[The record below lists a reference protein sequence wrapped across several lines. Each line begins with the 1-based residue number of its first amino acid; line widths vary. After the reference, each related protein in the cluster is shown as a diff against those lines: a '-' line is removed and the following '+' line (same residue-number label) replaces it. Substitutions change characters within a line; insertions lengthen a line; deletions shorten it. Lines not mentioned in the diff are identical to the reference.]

1 MIDLFTGLAREGR
14 HVIVSSHILHEV
26 DLISDGVIMI
36 HGGAIVAEGEI
47 RAVRGEITSHPIQV
61 LIRCDKPHV
70 VASELLRLD
79 HVVEARILEDGGL
92 LVRTRDADDF
102 FTELN
107 RIVLATDA
115 VVETVAPADENMHAV
130 YDYLI
135 GEGVGGGSV

>member
-1 MIDLFTGLAREGR
+1 
-14 HVIVSSHILHEV
+14 
-26 DLISDGVIMI
+26 MI
-36 HGGAIVAEGEI
+36 HGGAIVAEGDI

-61 LIRCDKPHV
+61 LIRCDKPNV
-70 VASELLRLD
+70 VASEVFGLE
-79 HVVEARILEDGGL
+79 HVVEARILDDGGL

-107 RIVLATDA
+107 RIVLATGV
-115 VVETVAPADENMHAV
+115 VVETVAPADESMHAV